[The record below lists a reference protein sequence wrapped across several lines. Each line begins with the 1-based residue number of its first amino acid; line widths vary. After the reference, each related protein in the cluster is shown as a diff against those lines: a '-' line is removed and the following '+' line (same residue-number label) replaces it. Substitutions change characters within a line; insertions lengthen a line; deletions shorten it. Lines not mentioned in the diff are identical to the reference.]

1 MDRIPG
7 ILGWVPGTRS
17 MIKNFTWFLIFY
29 GASVYLSI
37 SSSSTALTFLLLTTT
52 ILNEFFWM
60 LKNHL
65 NFPPFLT
72 ISSSIFSLLTFTNTK
87 GQQEPLVRRSSQPKK
102 SPVAA
107 EASPEA
113 VGSPP
118 GAAASIAG
126 AAAVAS
132 PSPPV
137 TSPEVG
143 TDSEAGKGNF
153 RRRKKNEVYSHDQEL
168 TRCAFLRLIYI
179 DY

>member
-1 MDRIPG
+1 MLPKKIPKK
-7 ILGWVPGTRS
+7 IS
-17 MIKNFTWFLIFY
+17 NYFFLHFFFPY
-29 GASVYLSI
+29 
-37 SSSSTALTFLLLTTT
+37 ST
-52 ILNEFFWM
+52 N
-60 LKNHL
+60 
-65 NFPPFLT
+65 
-72 ISSSIFSLLTFTNTK
+72 TFTNIK

-118 GAAASIAG
+118 SASSAAPIAG

-143 TDSEAGKGNF
+143 TDSEAAKGNF
-153 RRRKKNEVYSHDQEL
+153 RRKRNKKKGCSFFHPH
-168 TRCAFLRLIYI
+168 T
-179 DY
+179 

>member
-1 MDRIPG
+1 MLLIKIPKK
-7 ILGWVPGTRS
+7 IS
-17 MIKNFTWFLIFY
+17 NYFFLHFFFPY
-29 GASVYLSI
+29 
-37 SSSSTALTFLLLTTT
+37 ST
-52 ILNEFFWM
+52 N
-60 LKNHL
+60 
-65 NFPPFLT
+65 
-72 ISSSIFSLLTFTNTK
+72 TFTNIK

-118 GAAASIAG
+118 SASSAAPIAG

-143 TDSEAGKGNF
+143 TDSEAAKGNF
-153 RRRKKNEVYSHDQEL
+153 RRKSNQKQDVHFFIHTHDQKSI
-168 TRCAFLRLIYI
+168 RCAFLTYDWFI
-179 DY
+179 